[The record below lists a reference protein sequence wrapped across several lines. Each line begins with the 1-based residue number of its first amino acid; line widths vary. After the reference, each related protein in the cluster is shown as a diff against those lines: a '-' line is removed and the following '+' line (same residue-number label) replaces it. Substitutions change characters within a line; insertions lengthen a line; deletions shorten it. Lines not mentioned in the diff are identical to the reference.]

1 MTTDSMMK
9 KKYMSDFKDLFF
21 IIDILSNFVINMLNT
36 KILS

>member
-9 KKYMSDFKDLFF
+9 KRYMSDFKDLFF
-21 IIDILSNFVINMLNT
+21 IIDILILVNMLNT